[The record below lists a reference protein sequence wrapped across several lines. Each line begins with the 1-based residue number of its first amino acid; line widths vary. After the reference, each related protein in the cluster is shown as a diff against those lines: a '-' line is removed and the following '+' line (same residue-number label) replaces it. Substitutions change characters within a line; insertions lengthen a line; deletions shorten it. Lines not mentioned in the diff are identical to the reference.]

1 MVEDGHAGGCSW
13 EIIEGD
19 NSGFNLL
26 HSVAV
31 RDTNVDA
38 VGNRLS
44 VPDAG
49 LFTGIV
55 VAGCRVQF
63 PWCFE
68 VAGVVSEAAVRVWS
82 GDHLQRGG
90 GWNGCRGTVAT
101 DCYPAIWRGETATWF
116 QTSALAVQ
124 WSGEKR

>member
-55 VAGCRVQF
+55 VAGRGVQF
-63 PWCFE
+63 PWRFE
-68 VAGVVSEAAVRVWS
+68 VASVVGEAAVGVWS
-82 GDHLQRGG
+82 GDCVQRG
-90 GWNGCRGTVAT
+90 NGAAT
-101 DCYPAIWRGETATWF
+101 DHATPVWF
-116 QTSALAVQ
+116 
-124 WSGEKR
+124 